1 MKRLSRKDLV
11 IPSLFFLAM
20 AMFCGL
26 LSILIGASW
35 IRTVIGL
42 ILMYFPILMI
52 WRMTQKRKHKQEA
65 EWKSLKSRNASTHT
79 TQPNVV
85 GKALVAQQR
94 SNFFFVLKI
103 CGICLLFGGL
113 AGLTISGFW
122 SGILNRCSAC
132 GQYDAET
139 VHRRIGLNGVV
150 YYNCPGAK
158 AKQFS
163 VPKPQRDTLTPTLDD
178 R

>member
-1 MKRLSRKDLV
+1 MKRLLRKDFV
-11 IPSLFFLAM
+11 IPSLFFFAM
-20 AMFCGL
+20 ALFCSL
-26 LSILIGASW
+26 LSNLIGASW

-42 ILMYFPILMI
+42 MLMYFPILMI

-65 EWKSLKSRNASTHT
+65 EWKSLKSQSSSTHT

-94 SNFFFVLKI
+94 SNFFFLLKM
-103 CGICLLFGGL
+103 CGICILFGGL
-113 AGLTISGFW
+113 TGLTISGFW

-132 GQYDAET
+132 GKYDAET
-139 VHRRIGLNGVV
+139 VHRRSGLNGIV
-150 YYNCPGAK
+150 YYNCPGTK
-158 AKQFS
+158 AKRFS
-163 VPKPQRDTLTPTLDD
+163 APKPQQDTLIQPLDD

>member
-1 MKRLSRKDLV
+1 MRRLLRKDFV

-20 AMFCGL
+20 ATFCGL
-26 LSILIGASW
+26 LSSLIGTSG

-42 ILMYFPILMI
+42 MLMYFPILMI
-52 WRMTQKRKHKQEA
+52 WRMTQKRQHKQEA

-79 TQPNVV
+79 TQPSTL

-94 SNFFFVLKI
+94 SNFFFLLKM
-103 CGICLLFGGL
+103 CGICILFGGL

-122 SGILNRCSAC
+122 SGILNRCPAC
-132 GQYDAET
+132 GKYDAET
-139 VHRRIGLNGVV
+139 VHRRIGLNGIV

-163 VPKPQRDTLTPTLDD
+163 VPKPQRDTLIQPLDD

>member
-1 MKRLSRKDLV
+1 MKRLLRKDFV
-11 IPSLFFLAM
+11 ILSLLLLAM
-20 AMFCGL
+20 ATFCVL
-26 LSILIGASW
+26 LSNLIGASW

-42 ILMYFPILMI
+42 MLMYFPILMI
-52 WRMTQKRKHKQEA
+52 WRITQKRKHKQEV
-65 EWKSLKSRNASTHT
+65 EWKSLKSHNASTYT

-94 SNFFFVLKI
+94 SNFFFLLKM

-122 SGILNRCSAC
+122 WGILNRCSAC
-132 GQYDAET
+132 GRYDAET
-139 VHRRIGLNGVV
+139 VHRRIGLNGIV

-163 VPKPQRDTLTPTLDD
+163 VPKPQQDTLTPSLDD

>member
-1 MKRLSRKDLV
+1 MERLSRKNFAIL
-11 IPSLFFLAM
+11 SLFFLAM
-20 AMFCGL
+20 ALFCGL
-26 LSILIGASW
+26 LSHLIGASG

-42 ILMYFPILMI
+42 MLMYFPILMI
-52 WRMTQKRKHKQEA
+52 WRMTQKRKYKQEA
-65 EWKSLKSRNASTHT
+65 EWKSLKSQSSSTHT
-79 TQPNVV
+79 TQPSTV
-85 GKALVAQQR
+85 GKVLVAQQR
-94 SNFFFVLKI
+94 SNFFFLLKM
-103 CGICLLFGGL
+103 CGICILFGGL

-139 VHRRIGLNGVV
+139 VHRRIGLNGIV

-158 AKQFS
+158 AKQFL
-163 VPKPQRDTLTPTLDD
+163 VPKPQRDTLIQPLDD